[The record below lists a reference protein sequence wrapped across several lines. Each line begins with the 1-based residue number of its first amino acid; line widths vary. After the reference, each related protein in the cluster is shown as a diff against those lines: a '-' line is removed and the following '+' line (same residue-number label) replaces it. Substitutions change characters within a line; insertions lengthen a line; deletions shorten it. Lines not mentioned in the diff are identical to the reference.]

1 MYLCPDQSVLEVQ
14 GGTHSS
20 KGQVILINLLK
31 CTDRDYCKSDDEIMN
46 YFAGSYLYVL
56 SNQIRF
62 DFEKYGKD
70 SIIKEST
77 LKLSLLAN
85 WQNRKIFEIS
95 QTELALQD
103 LAFNFDEVT
112 ELRDSSLFQL
122 KEVGSFKNVL
132 TKEIL

>member
-1 MYLCPDQSVLEVQ
+1 MFL
-14 GGTHSS
+14 
-20 KGQVILINLLK
+20 
-31 CTDRDYCKSDDEIMN
+31 
-46 YFAGSYLYVL
+46 L

-77 LKLSLLAN
+77 LKLSVLAN

-103 LAFNFDEVT
+103 LAINMDEVT
-112 ELRDSSLFQL
+112 ELQDSSLFQL
-122 KEVGSFKNVL
+122 KEMVALKIN
-132 TKEIL
+132 